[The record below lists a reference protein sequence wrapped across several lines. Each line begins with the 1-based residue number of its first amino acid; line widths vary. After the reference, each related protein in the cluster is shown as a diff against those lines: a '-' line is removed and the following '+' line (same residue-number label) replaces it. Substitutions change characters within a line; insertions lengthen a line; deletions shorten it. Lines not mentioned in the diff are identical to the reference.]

1 MSPEVELKGCDI
13 LETEERPYTAKSGKA
28 ATARAILFK
37 YGGKI
42 FKLSCEAALDMKK
55 ANGFVGK
62 KATLTLAMST
72 FGASIEPDF
81 RVLDVA

>member
-1 MSPEVELKGCDI
+1 MPEVDLKDCDI
-13 LETEERPYTAKSGKA
+13 LETEERPYTTKQGAA

-42 FKLSCEAALDMKK
+42 FKLSADKELQMAK
-55 ANGFVGK
+55 ATTKVGK
-62 KATLTLAMST
+62 KGTITLGMST
-72 FGASIEPDF
+72 FGASIEPSF